1 MISFVKM
8 HGCGND
14 FVVVRHR
21 ELEEYGLEGS
31 AFVPFVRRVCDRHRG
46 IGADGLLTY
55 ATEEGGSPAVRMRYW
70 NSDGSRAEMCGNGA
84 RCVVRLACER
94 RETTSPLDLVTDAG
108 RHRAQTRSEG
118 GHVRSVRIQM
128 GPVRWE
134 PDEIGLHEKH
144 TLVDAALQ
152 VGEQELRVTTLS
164 LGNPHAV
171 VFMADTEALQRLA
184 LENIG
189 PSLATHPIFTR
200 GANASFAT
208 LTREGIRVRVW
219 ERGAGPTLACGSAA
233 CAVVAA
239 ARRLGHLDSDA
250 AAVYLPGGRVEVESD
265 AAGEIWLEGP
275 AAFVAEGSLSAEL
288 LTDDEPR

>member
-14 FVVVRHR
+14 FVVLRHR
-21 ELEEYGLEGS
+21 ELAESGLDGS

-46 IGADGLLTY
+46 IGGDGLLTY
-55 ATEEGGSPAVRMRYW
+55 ATDERGSPSLRMRYW

-84 RCVVRLACER
+84 RCVVRLAYER
-94 RETTSPLDLVTDAG
+94 GETTSRLDLVTDAG
-108 RHRAQTRSEG
+108 HHRAEIRLEG
-118 GHVRSVRIQM
+118 KHVRSVRVQM

-134 PDEIGLHEKH
+134 ADEIGLREKH
-144 TLVDAALQ
+144 ALVDAALQ
-152 VGEQELRVTTLS
+152 VGEQELHVTTLS

-171 VFMADTEALQRLA
+171 VFLADTEALQRLA
-184 LENIG
+184 LESIG
-189 PSLATHPIFTR
+189 PSLATHPVFTR

-239 ARRLGHLDSDA
+239 ARRLGHLDTDA
-250 AAVYLPGGRVEVESD
+250 AAVHLPGGRVEVESD
-265 AAGEIWLEGP
+265 SNGNLWLEGP

-288 LTDDEPR
+288 LTDEESR